1 MKNQDLDS
9 WLEYLDSFKIFKT
22 EILQDK
28 LRSLYKKIIKLSP
41 STKVIIVGGTNGKGS
56 TVEFL
61 TQLLVLNNKRVGTFT
76 SPHLFSFNERI
87 RVNGNPVS
95 DQTIINAFELI
106 EKKRSNLGL
115 TYFDFSTLAALY
127 IFSELNL
134 DAVVLEIGL
143 GGRLDPVNL
152 VDPDVSVLTNVELDH
167 QELLGNSREEIG
179 KEKSAIFRNKK
190 IVILGQHDLPES
202 VLEETKK
209 LKNKVFKIGKDFDY
223 LVNDSFKEW
232 SYVLEIENKK
242 KLINNL
248 PLRNLSV
255 SSLSCALTAF
265 YSLGLKSSVEIEK
278 VLSKTHLKGRCEQ
291 IDNRFLFDVSHNA
304 SSAKFLAS
312 YLKRNFKK
320 DIKISAVLGVM
331 KDKDAHSIIK
341 PFCSSVSSWFLT
353 APDTKRAMKTRELRK
368 YVLANYS
375 SMNSV
380 SVQELDRIEE
390 ACIKAHQETPKD
402 GLILVFG
409 SFNTV
414 VEAFSA
420 INPIKSVA

>member
-1 MKNQDLDS
+1 M
-9 WLEYLDSFKIFKT
+9 
-22 EILQDK
+22 
-28 LRSLYKKIIKLSP
+28 
-41 STKVIIVGGTNGKGS
+41 
-56 TVEFL
+56 
-61 TQLLVLNNKRVGTFT
+61 
-76 SPHLFSFNERI
+76 
-87 RVNGNPVS
+87 
-95 DQTIINAFELI
+95 
-106 EKKRSNLGL
+106 
-115 TYFDFSTLAALY
+115 
-127 IFSELNL
+127 
-134 DAVVLEIGL
+134 
-143 GGRLDPVNL
+143 
-152 VDPDVSVLTNVELDH
+152 
-167 QELLGNSREEIG
+167 
-179 KEKSAIFRNKK
+179 
-190 IVILGQHDLPES
+190 
-202 VLEETKK
+202 
-209 LKNKVFKIGKDFDY
+209 
-223 LVNDSFKEW
+223 
-232 SYVLEIENKK
+232 
-242 KLINNL
+242 
-248 PLRNLSV
+248 
-255 SSLSCALTAF
+255 
-265 YSLGLKSSVEIEK
+265 EIEK

-375 SMNSV
+375 SRNSV